1 MKKLCLFII
10 IGVVLT
16 VFSGAEAAALIMKL
30 IKAGPTSAVVEYKGQ
45 KITVRKYYPKE
56 GSLIGGSTDMGLLT
70 PCIGYQVG
78 AIVDDRNGEILGLWC
93 PGKNVGMARSLSEG
107 NIKGA
112 VLVVPDEYVNLR

>member
-1 MKKLCLFII
+1 MKKLCFLMI

-45 KITVRKYYPKE
+45 KITVRKYYSE
-56 GSLIGGSTDMGLLT
+56 GSRMGGSTDIGLLT

-93 PGKNVGMARSLSEG
+93 PGKNVDMARSLSEG

-112 VLVVPDEYVNLR
+112 VLVVPDEYVNLK